1 MTAASFVASVA
12 SCVWLLVSHGR
23 ARRAKR
29 AAASARARAAEATR
43 ALEEARATLAAREA
57 DVAALRAQAREMRA
71 RAQANEDAVRRAQA
85 RSSDM
90 ESWRKELETLR
101 KEAERMQGTI
111 QRVRS
116 RSPMGRTRAAR
127 ATGSTNKEN
136 SMPAAHT
143 LDARAPRFDPLSE
156 SSNTAAPARTSG
168 IGRGARGSTKRS
180 PAKKRTTPQS
190 SSRSD
195 GQSQQQLYAVGS
207 PSSLQSSGTPAPMV
221 TPPTSEAR
229 VDAGT
234 PVATPP
240 VPNVH

>member
-156 SSNTAAPARTSG
+156 SSNTAAPLAQAASGVVRAAAR
-168 IGRGARGSTKRS
+168 RGAPPRS
-180 PAKKRTTPQS
+180 ARRPRAPLEVTD
-190 SSRSD
+190 SRSN
-195 GQSQQQLYAVGS
+195 SCMRSVAPLRCS
-207 PSSLQSSGTPAPMV
+207 PLAHLRPWSRPRRRKRA
-221 TPPTSEAR
+221 
-229 VDAGT
+229 
-234 PVATPP
+234 
-240 VPNVH
+240 